1 MAVKTNTGPRAALDA
16 PGMLTIE
23 GMWGPDFA
31 HQETVRPLAEL
42 LRVTGQA
49 STCPVRDAATL
60 EELSNYLDLW
70 TRSED
75 LRVLYLACHGSPAE
89 ISLDGTDSITLDE
102 VADLLQGRAKG
113 KFLHIASCS
122 TLAADE
128 SDLRRFCRVSG
139 VSGLSGY
146 TTDVDWSASAAFD
159 LLLLGELLRS
169 RRAKPAYDRMTRHY
183 PDLAMTLGLRMATS
197 SWVSPL

>member
-1 MAVKTNTGPRAALDA
+1 MALKTNTGPRTALDA
-16 PGMLTIE
+16 PGLLTIE

-42 LRVTGQA
+42 LRVTAQA
-49 STCPVRDAATL
+49 STCPVRDAATR
-60 EELSNYLDLW
+60 EELSSYLALW

-75 LRVLYLACHGSPAE
+75 LRVLYLACHGSRGE
-89 ISLDGTDSITLDE
+89 ISLDGTHAIALDE
-102 VADLLQGRAKG
+102 LADLLEGRAKG

-128 SDLRRFCRVSG
+128 GDLRRFCRVSG

-146 TTDVDWSASAAFD
+146 TTDVDWTASAAFD
-159 LLLLGELLRS
+159 LLLLGELLQS
-169 RRAKPAYDRMTRHY
+169 RRTKPTYDRMLRLY
-183 PDLAMTLGLRMATS
+183 PDLAARLGLRMATS
-197 SWVSPL
+197 SWASPA